1 MLRTV
6 LMEDGTKITG
16 VPDDVS
22 DEQAKED
29 LREKRRQVGGT
40 RAVAP
45 LRAPP
50 VSTEPQKLQQIEE
63 TIAEEKETDRSY
75 LEEVGVD
82 MKKVMS
88 RIGLAVPN
96 LAYDIAEGSGIDID
110 KEKKARVFNNTLKS
124 VFGAVGLSSDDVLDE
139 ETGKIKPTETAP
151 GVVGEIGAFI
161 GTGGLLSKG
170 VTEAAPFIIRAGIG
184 ALGAEQLLSDPVEGN
199 LANVLQDVAPD
210 SAGKL
215 AVVEYLA
222 SEEDDNVLLQRA
234 KMATASLGVGGLLTA
249 GFKATVLTAKSAQL
263 FGKKITEL
271 TKAEEE
277 ELVEQMLK
285 DAKQAAKTDEV
296 AVAQQGFK
304 ETDEGLAQ
312 IIAQSNPDESFSFAS
327 GLRRIQQRFLTSR
340 GYFTP
345 AAFAASR
352 EAIATQRQIISQG
365 EHIANRLNIAVS
377 RIEDE
382 ALGSSNDVLLRAQD
396 ALSSDLNYLKNVN
409 PDERVSSVASQFNLP
424 ETVAEEIL
432 NARVLIDDL
441 SATLL
446 NSRVA
451 TKETKEAIA
460 NNMGQYLNRSYRL
473 FEDARYTPDEAV
485 KKEAIEFL
493 VKEKRASNKSIS
505 LPAAQRWA
513 EQRVAKILAE
523 GNQANIS
530 NYFVNARN
538 VNKNILKYKKDIP
551 APMRKLLGEIEDP
564 AENIMLTVSKLAQ
577 LSENSKFYD
586 RLLELGGKGKFKYI
600 FKEGQ
605 DFDSSRFSAQITGTG
620 TDLDGRFTT
629 PEMLKAIQ
637 GTEETFGLVNTTL
650 GKYFVSAKGMS
661 QKTKTVYSH
670 QAQAR
675 NFLGGAQF
683 GLANGWL
690 PVMGKEGTN
699 SYASLK
705 NQVFLKGDKEFDEYY
720 EKLQGLGVINTSVR
734 VGEFRALLSS
744 GEDVLPNRVL
754 DWASDLAEKAG
765 VSKNAQRL
773 PENVYMA
780 IDDFYK
786 INNFHRELNVL
797 KKAFPEQ
804 SQEVLEMRAAEIIK
818 NTMPNYDLVPKGIKA
833 IRELPVGNFVSFPSE
848 IIRTSAY
855 IAKQASEEIA
865 LGLKGNDVMLKRG
878 SARLAGMIGTNA
890 MWSGLAA
897 GSYKVAG
904 LTYEEYKAM
913 NILTERDYS
922 KQHNKI
928 VMRDGDKI
936 FYNDPV
942 FLDSY
947 NTIREPVIVAAQRI
961 QQGELQGEELDRYL
975 AGAMF
980 EGTMKLLGPYVDPA
994 ILSEAGA
1001 ELLEAARSPTG
1012 RSSSGQLLFAPEAST
1027 LEKAGIGV
1035 AHLMNAFVP
1044 GSFKN
1049 LKDLGDAAFQVQDR
1063 KGRTRDF
1070 EKELVANMS
1079 GVRFG
1084 EFDPRRD
1091 MESSVNRYLSAS
1103 RYSLAPISPDYV
1115 TTAKDLVSSYAEKQD
1130 FRLKAAKELYRKF
1143 LAAQYFLSDAE
1154 IGQIMSESGMSD
1166 EELKSIMYNKFS
1178 AEEIPGR
1185 LKYEIYE
1192 KTPFS
1197 EDNKAREYNETVDK
1211 LNRLYVDYSL
1221 KTLIEPSKAEEYFSE
1236 DREGMEKG
1244 GEVTDV
1250 PNVPTEPDQRID
1262 KMTGM
1267 PYDQQ
1272 AGMAFVDEEDPVRR
1286 LGFVGGGLTQ
1296 DPLQRLGFV
1305 GGGLSRLLKLGIKA
1319 VDEIDAK
1326 PAAKEVVEENVDD
1339 TIRPYKSVPRPATYE
1354 EMNMALDAR
1363 KKEKINVAI
1372 PEGQKVGLRLDI
1384 PAYTRH
1390 DVWVPTIHDEG
1401 GTKLTSHRAT
1411 AAIKD
1416 VDLFMS
1422 EANQIKGEKIK
1433 KRQKPKS
1440 PFARIGGKLIN
1451 RSDEENYALAQK
1463 YLNDPEWTQV
1473 GYNPDKHSYFFDR
1486 ATGDPVI
1493 GGDEAIQVGPLV
1505 LVKNAVKGDRKD
1517 FRYVEGGKVLSG
1529 LKRRANGL

>member
-16 VPDDVS
+16 VPDDIS
-22 DEQAKED
+22 DEQAKEE
-29 LREKRRQVGGT
+29 LREKRRQVQGA
-40 RAVAP
+40 RVVAP
-45 LRAPP
+45 LRSPP
-50 VSTEPQKLQQIEE
+50 VDTEPQKLQQIEE
-63 TIAEEKETDRSY
+63 TITEKKETDRSY

-110 KEKKARVFNNTLKS
+110 KEKKSRVFNNTLKS
-124 VFGAVGLSSDDVLDE
+124 VFGAIGVSSDDVLDE

-151 GVVGEIGAFI
+151 GLVGEVAAFI
-161 GTGGLLSKG
+161 GTGGALAKG
-170 VTEAAPFIIRAGIG
+170 VTTAAPFVVRAGIG
-184 ALGAEQLLSDPVEGN
+184 AVGAEQLLSDPVEGN
-199 LANVLQDVAPD
+199 VANALKDVAPD

-234 KMATASLGVGGLLTA
+234 KMSTASLGLGGLLAA
-249 GFKATVLTAKSAQL
+249 GFKATTLTAKSAQL
-263 FGKKITEL
+263 FSKRISEL
-271 TKAEEE
+271 TRAEEE

-285 DAKQAAKTDEV
+285 DAKQGSKTDEV
-296 AVAQQGFK
+296 AAAQQGFK

-312 IIAQSNPDESFSFAS
+312 IIAQSSPNKFDI
-327 GLRRIQQRFLTSR
+327 GTNLKRLQQKFLTSR

-352 EAIATQRQIISQG
+352 EAIATQRQLISQG

-441 SATLL
+441 SSTLL

-473 FEDARYTPDEAV
+473 FEDAIYTPDEAV

-493 VKEKRASNKSIS
+493 LKEKRASNKSIS

-513 EQRVAKILAE
+513 EDRVDTILAK

-538 VNKNILKYKKDIP
+538 VNKSILKYKKDIP

-605 DFDSSRFSAQITGTG
+605 KGLDKSRFSAEITGTG
-620 TDLDGRFTT
+620 TALDGRFTT

-637 GTEETFGLVNTTL
+637 GTEETFGMVNGSL
-650 GKYFVSAKGMS
+650 GRYFVSIKGMS

-670 QAQAR
+670 QAQVR

-690 PVMGKEGTN
+690 PVMGKEGSN
-699 SYASLK
+699 SFASLK
-705 NQVFLKGDKEFDEYY
+705 NQIGLKGNKEFDDYY

-744 GEDVLPNRVL
+744 GEDVLPNRIF
-754 DWASDLAEKAG
+754 DWVSNLTEKAG
-765 VSKNAQRL
+765 ISKKTQRL
-773 PENVYMA
+773 PEDVYMA
-780 IDDFYK
+780 IDDYFK

-797 KKAFPEQ
+797 KEAFPEQ
-804 SQEVLEMRAAEIIK
+804 AGEVLERRAAEIVK

-833 IRELPVGNFVSFPSE
+833 IRELPIGNFVSFPSE

-855 IAKQASEEIA
+855 IAKQASEEIT

-897 GSYKVAG
+897 GSYQGAG
-904 LTYEEYKAM
+904 LVYEEYKAM
-913 NILTERDYS
+913 NILAERDYS

-936 FYNDPV
+936 FFNDPV

-947 NTIREPVIVAAQRI
+947 NTIREPIIVAAQRI
-961 QQGELQGEELDRYL
+961 QQGDLQGEELDSYL

-980 EGTMKLLGPYVDPA
+980 EGTMKLLGPYIDPA

-1001 ELLEAARSPTG
+1001 DLLEAARSPTG

-1063 KGRTRDF
+1063 RGRTRDF
-1070 EKELVANMS
+1070 NKELVANMS
-1079 GVRFG
+1079 GVRFV
-1084 EFDPRRD
+1084 EFDPKI
-1091 MESSVNRYLSAS
+1091 ETENAVSRYLSDSKYAIANLS
-1103 RYSLAPISPDYV
+1103 ADHV
-1115 TTAKDLVSSYAEKQD
+1115 TKGTDLVKDYAEKQK
-1130 FRLKAAKELYRKF
+1130 FRLSAAKELHRKI
-1143 LAAQYFLSDAE
+1143 LAAQYFMSDS
-1154 IGQIMSESGMSD
+1154 QIMKIMVSKGVDEKEAEKILGNYFEPTPISE
-1166 EELKSIMYNKFS
+1166 
-1178 AEEIPGR
+1178 R
-1185 LKYEIYE
+1185 LVLDIYK
-1192 KTPFS
+1192 KTPLAKNQKHN
-1197 EDNKAREYNETVDK
+1197 DLVRELQKEYAK
-1211 LNRLYVDYSL
+1211 FFRMR
-1221 KTLIEPSKAEEYFSE
+1221 LIEPSKAEEYFSE
-1236 DREGMEKG
+1236 DREGMKKG
-1244 GEVTDV
+1244 GEVLDV
-1250 PNVPTEPDQRID
+1250 PNAPTEPDQRID
-1262 KMTGM
+1262 KMTGQ

-1272 AGMAFVDEEDPVRR
+1272 AGTAFVDEEDPLR
-1286 LGFVGGGLTQ
+1286 
-1296 DPLQRLGFV
+1296 RLGFV
-1305 GGGLSRLLKLGIKA
+1305 GGGLSRLIKMGIKA
-1319 VDEIDAK
+1319 IDK
-1326 PAAKEVVEENVDD
+1326 GDDKVFKEAVKEGVESVDD
-1339 TIRPYKSVPRPATYE
+1339 TIRPYESVPRPATYE

-1363 KKEKINVAI
+1363 KKEKINVDI

-1416 VDLFMS
+1416 VDLLMK
-1422 EANQIKGEKIK
+1422 EADQIKGEKIK
-1433 KRQKPKS
+1433 NREKPKS
-1440 PFARIGGKLIN
+1440 PFARIGGRLIN

-1486 ATGDPVI
+1486 ATGDPII
-1493 GGDEAIQVGPLV
+1493 GGEEAIQVGPLV

-1517 FRYVEGGKVLSG
+1517 FRYAEGGKVLAS
-1529 LKRRANGL
+1529 LKRRVNGV

>member
-1 MLRTV
+1 MPRTV
-6 LMEDGTKITG
+6 LMEDGTRIVGVADDIT
-16 VPDDVS
+16 
-22 DEQAKED
+22 DEEIKER
-29 LREKRRQVGGT
+29 LREKRRQVRGT

-63 TIAEEKETDRSY
+63 TITEEKETDRSY

-124 VFGAVGLSSDDVLDE
+124 VFGAIGLSSDDVLDE
-139 ETGKIKPTETAP
+139 KTGKIKPTETAP
-151 GVVGEIGAFI
+151 GLVGEVAAFI
-161 GTGGLLSKG
+161 GTGGALAKG
-170 VTEAAPFIIRAGIG
+170 VTTAAPFVVRAGIG
-184 ALGAEQLLSDPVEGN
+184 AVGAEQLLSDPVEGN

-234 KMATASLGVGGLLTA
+234 KMSTASLGLGGLLAA
-249 GFKATVLTAKSAQL
+249 GFKATTLAAKSAQL
-263 FGKKITEL
+263 FSKRISEL
-271 TKAEEE
+271 TRAEEE
-277 ELVEQMLK
+277 QLVEQMLK
-285 DAKQAAKTDEV
+285 DAKQGSKTDEV
-296 AVAQQGFK
+296 ATAQQGFK

-312 IIAQSNPDESFSFAS
+312 VIAQSNPDESFNFAS
-327 GLRRIQQRFLTSR
+327 NLKRLQQRFLTSR

-352 EAIATQRQIISQG
+352 DAIATQRQLISQG

-377 RIEDE
+377 RIEDQ

-424 ETVAEEIL
+424 DTVAEEIL

-441 SATLL
+441 SSTLL

-513 EQRVAKILAE
+513 EQRVSKILAE

-538 VNKNILKYKKDIP
+538 VNKSILKYKKDIP
-551 APMRKLLGEIEDP
+551 APIRKLLGEIEDP

-586 RLLELGGKGKFKYI
+586 RLLDLGGKGKFKYI

-637 GTEETFGLVNTTL
+637 GAEETFGLVNTTL
-650 GKYFVSAKGMS
+650 GKYFVSFKGMS

-670 QAQAR
+670 QAQIR
-675 NFLGGAQF
+675 NILGGAQF
-683 GLANGWL
+683 GLANGWV
-690 PVMGKEGTN
+690 PAMGKKGSN
-699 SYASLK
+699 SYDSLK

-720 EKLQGLGVINTSVR
+720 EKLQGLGVVNTSVR

-744 GEDVLPNRVL
+744 SEDVLPSRIF

-765 VSKNAQRL
+765 VSKNAQRF

-780 IDDFYK
+780 VDDYFK

-797 KKAFPEQ
+797 KEAFPEQ
-804 SQEVLEMRAAEIIK
+804 AQEVLERRAAEIVK

-833 IRELPVGNFVSFPSE
+833 IRELPIGNFVSFPSE

-890 MWSGLAA
+890 VWSGLAA
-897 GSYKVAG
+897 GSYQGAG
-904 LTYEEYKAM
+904 LVYEEYKAM
-913 NILTERDYS
+913 NILAERDYS

-936 FYNDPV
+936 FFNDPV

-947 NTIREPVIVAAQRI
+947 NTIREPIIVAAQRI
-961 QQGELQGEELDRYL
+961 QQGDLQGEELDSYL

-1063 KGRTRDF
+1063 RGRTRDF
-1070 EKELVANMS
+1070 NKELVANMS
-1079 GVRFG
+1079 GVRFV
-1084 EFDPRRD
+1084 EFDPRI
-1091 MESSVNRYLSAS
+1091 ETENAVSRYLSDSKYAIANLS
-1103 RYSLAPISPDYV
+1103 VDHV
-1115 TTAKDLVSSYAEKQD
+1115 TKGTDLVKSYTEKQE
-1130 FRLKAAKELYRKF
+1130 FRLAAAKELHRKI
-1143 LAAQYFLSDAE
+1143 LAAQYFMSDS
-1154 IGQIMSESGMSD
+1154 QIMQIMVSKGIGAKEAEKIIGNYFEPTPISERL
-1166 EELKSIMYNKFS
+1166 ELD
-1178 AEEIPGR
+1178 
-1185 LKYEIYE
+1185 IYK
-1192 KTPFS
+1192 KTPL
-1197 EDNKAREYNETVDK
+1197 DKNQKHNDIVRKLKKEYAK
-1211 LNRLYVDYSL
+1211 FFKMR
-1221 KTLIEPSKAEEYFSE
+1221 LIEPSKAEEYFSE

-1272 AGMAFVDEEDPVRR
+1272 AGTAFVDEEDPIRR
-1286 LGFVGGGLTQ
+1286 LGFGG
-1296 DPLQRLGFV
+1296 
-1305 GGGLSRLLKLGIKA
+1305 
-1319 VDEIDAK
+1319 
-1326 PAAKEVVEENVDD
+1326 
-1339 TIRPYKSVPRPATYE
+1339 
-1354 EMNMALDAR
+1354 
-1363 KKEKINVAI
+1363 
-1372 PEGQKVGLRLDI
+1372 
-1384 PAYTRH
+1384 
-1390 DVWVPTIHDEG
+1390 
-1401 GTKLTSHRAT
+1401 
-1411 AAIKD
+1411 
-1416 VDLFMS
+1416 
-1422 EANQIKGEKIK
+1422 
-1433 KRQKPKS
+1433 
-1440 PFARIGGKLIN
+1440 
-1451 RSDEENYALAQK
+1451 
-1463 YLNDPEWTQV
+1463 
-1473 GYNPDKHSYFFDR
+1473 
-1486 ATGDPVI
+1486 
-1493 GGDEAIQVGPLV
+1493 
-1505 LVKNAVKGDRKD
+1505 
-1517 FRYVEGGKVLSG
+1517 
-1529 LKRRANGL
+1529 